1 MTFESHSA
9 ASRKTGPSTDGADQV
24 HLWGHLPLKVSLAQS
39 NAPRLGSILKRLW
52 PEGYAC
58 RRLTHTGRGRTPDG
72 GAARPCRHN
81 LPALTEGYELLGW
94 RSSPAERE
102 GASKDIGHGGN
113 GQSRAEA
120 HVPPSD
126 VF

>member
-1 MTFESHSA
+1 MS
-9 ASRKTGPSTDGADQV
+9 
-24 HLWGHLPLKVSLAQS
+24 WPL
-39 NAPRLGSILKRLW
+39 GYDI
-52 PEGYAC
+52 PEGY
-58 RRLTHTGRGRTPDG
+58 G
-72 GAARPCRHN
+72 
-81 LPALTEGYELLGW
+81 LLGG

-113 GQSRAEA
+113 GPSQAEA